1 MALTALLLL
10 GGCKKGD
17 DKPNNENPPAEEKC
31 GVSEIKWSNQYY
43 SDGAAK
49 FDLYEGDYGKI
60 AAQKN
65 YDKDGY
71 PSAETRYSY
80 SPDGKLKSMEKWRWS
95 ELQKRWAFQYP
106 TPDVVSI
113 TGETLDAG
121 GKLRQSLLK
130 EYTFGN
136 GRIVAYSSAMFNTGG
151 SIAWIDKYKVIYSPE
166 GNPTKL
172 IQLKTN
178 GEESERNMRYTYD
191 DKPNP
196 FYNRLELL
204 FTREVYGSEFIFFS
218 KNNLI
223 DYDYYPV
230 YYPDGK
236 LKSIRSKADTSRH
249 FFDFKY
255 MCK

>member
-1 MALTALLLL
+1 MRRFGNQMVQPVLL
-10 GGCKKGD
+10 
-17 DKPNNENPPAEEKC
+17 
-31 GVSEIKWSNQYY
+31 
-43 SDGAAK
+43 DGAAK

-60 AAQKN
+60 AAQKS

-80 SPDGKLKSMEKWRWS
+80 SPDGKLKSMEKWRGS

-113 TGETLDAG
+113 SGEELEL
-121 GKLRQSLLK
+121 GKMSQSRLN

-172 IQLKTN
+172 IRLKTN
-178 GEESERNMRYTYD
+178 GEESEINLGNTYD

-204 FTREVYGSEFIFFS
+204 FTREIYGDDYIFFS
-218 KNNLI
+218 K
-223 DYDYYPV
+223 
-230 YYPDGK
+230 
-236 LKSIRSKADTSRH
+236 
-249 FFDFKY
+249 KY
-255 MCK
+255 